1 MDAIIFISL
10 TQKNLGLYVCKWGY
24 LKFNYYPCSVITE
37 FYCGIN
43 NRTVSTIL
51 ILTVVPHI
59 VGLISMNCLGV
70 VKMYEE
76 WINTESSSGLKLKI
90 LKRTLHGNISYPF
103 FFSSWDKLA
112 PVLYI
117 ATLMLSVKPHSQ
129 IEQGVLL
136 FWSPHYV
143 LATIL
148 ISAGLSIILKTLKNG
163 MAKQK
168 YSSFSPKLHGTWQ
181 TFQRRFHAQI
191 QHLNKL

>member
-24 LKFNYYPCSVITE
+24 FKFNYYPCSVITE

-51 ILTVVPHI
+51 ILTVVSHI

-103 FFSSWDKLA
+103 FFFLPEINWHQSCILLPLCYQWNLTVRLNRESFFFEVLIMFLLPFSSQQD
-112 PVLYI
+112 Y
-117 ATLMLSVKPHSQ
+117 Q
-129 IEQGVLL
+129 L
-136 FWSPHYV
+136 F
-143 LATIL
+143 
-148 ISAGLSIILKTLKNG
+148 
-163 MAKQK
+163 
-168 YSSFSPKLHGTWQ
+168 
-181 TFQRRFHAQI
+181 
-191 QHLNKL
+191 